1 MNSSKTNESD
11 IKDVAVQASEQPKE
25 KKKSAPRSDISA
37 ENKKIIKFLSA
48 CEPYQADAVR
58 VIAVFAANQ
67 AKPTTFSDD
76 DAVYVNRFLNSG
88 IEPSQLKSV
97 DDLMAHRRT
106 RMNKLLFSTNCFC
119 EHRDVQRVMMA
130 VMNLAI
136 DANVGKT
143 AYEQLKKLTFN
154 Q

>member
-1 MNSSKTNESD
+1 
-11 IKDVAVQASEQPKE
+11 
-25 KKKSAPRSDISA
+25 
-37 ENKKIIKFLSA
+37 
-48 CEPYQADAVR
+48 